1 MGLMAAAERTAT
13 RSARFAAPLARAFS
27 RRSCRRTARC
37 ATPSRRGASCRTSL
51 RARRWPPIS
60 KRLRASF
67 APRGGPSIGMR
78 SSTEIPRALGA
89 VLGAICVTL
98 FVVTPL
104 DLRTQLA
111 LASALVVTALIIGR
125 SQGRLATLSLVLL
138 SVATTARYLW
148 WRLGTTLSSDWSF
161 DAVLSGI
168 LLAAELCACAS
179 LLLAYGQSIA
189 GLRRRPV
196 PLPADLS
203 DWPSV
208 DVFIP
213 TYNEP
218 LDVVRA
224 TVLAATSI
232 DWPRDRLRVFILDD
246 GRRTTFRDFAAEAG
260 VGYLAREGNAHAK
273 AGNLN
278 HALEV
283 TRGEYVAI
291 FDCDH
296 VPVRS
301 FLQVTMGWL
310 VRDPKLALVQTPHHF
325 YSPDPFERNLGTF
338 KNVPNEGELFYGLLQ
353 PANDVWN
360 AVFFCGS
367 CAVLRRTALEEVGG
381 IAVETVTEDAHTA
394 LKMHRKGWRTAY
406 LDVPQAAGL
415 ATETLAAHV
424 GQRIRWARGMAQIFR
439 VDNPLLGRGLT
450 LSQRF
455 SYLAAMLHFFAAIPR
470 LVFLTAPIAYLVF
483 GRHVF
488 NALPLAAVAYGLPH
502 LIHSTACNARIHGR
516 FRHSFWSEVYETCLA
531 WYTALPTTLAL
542 IAPRLGKF
550 NVTAKGGR
558 VDVPYFDWRIALPWI
573 LLAAINVAAIAGGV
587 YKLRTG
593 KGELDSL
600 VINFAWAIHNLVI
613 LAATIAAACERPQV
627 RAAHRVPARI
637 TAMLRFADGTTAR
650 CETRDLGRDG
660 ASLVLPAAVRLPR
673 REQVWVSVF
682 SFEGERALPAEILD
696 VTGSAARVRFAPLS
710 LEDEAHLIRAIFSR
724 ADAWLGWT
732 DGHERDRPMLTLGRI
747 ARAGIAGLSR
757 AVALSVR
764 PRSFPA
770 RLSPPVRSEA

>member
-138 SVATTARYLW
+138 SVATTGRYLW

-246 GRRTTFRDFAAEAG
+246 GRRTTFRSFAAEAG

-301 FLQVTMGWL
+301 FLQVTMGWML
-310 VRDPKLALVQTPHHF
+310 RDPKLAVVQTPHHF
-325 YSPDPFERNLGTF
+325 YSADPFSRNLRTAPR
-338 KNVPNEGELFYGLLQ
+338 VPGENELFYGVIQ
-353 PANDVWN
+353 PGIDTWN
-360 AVFFCGS
+360 ASFFCGS
-367 CAVLRRTALEEVGG
+367 CAVLRRSALEDVGG

-394 LKMHRKGWRTAY
+394 LKMHRRGWRTAY

-415 ATETLAAHV
+415 STETLAAHV
-424 GQRIRWARGMAQIFR
+424 GQRMRWARGMAQIFR
-439 VDNPLLGRGLT
+439 LDNPLLGRGLK
-450 LSQRF
+450 LSQRL
-455 SYLAAMLHFFAAIPR
+455 SYLAAMLHFFSGIPR
-470 LVFLTAPIAYLVF
+470 LVFLVAPVAYLVF
-483 GRHVF
+483 GRHIF
-488 NALPLAAVAYGLPH
+488 NALPLLALAYGLPH

-531 WYTALPTTLAL
+531 WYTAIPTTLAL
-542 IAPRLGKF
+542 VAPRLGKF
-550 NVTAKGGR
+550 NVTSKGGR
-558 VDVPYFDWRIALPWI
+558 VDIPYFDARIALPY
-573 LLAAINVAAIAGGV
+573 LFLAAVNLASLAAGAM
-587 YKLRTG
+587 KLRA
-593 KGELDSL
+593 GEGDLDSL
-600 VINFAWAIHNLVI
+600 VINMAWALHNLI
-613 LAATIAAACERPQV
+613 MLDAAIAAACERPPIRPRQ
-627 RAAHRVPARI
+627 RVPARI
-637 TAMLRFADGTTAR
+637 RAMLRFNDGSTATA
-650 CETRDLGRDG
+650 ETRDLGRDG
-660 ASLVLPAAVRLPR
+660 LSVTLRAPVALSR
-673 REQVWVSVF
+673 REDVWVSLF
-682 SFEGERALPAEILD
+682 SFDAEQPLPAEVLD
-696 VTGSAARVRFAPLS
+696 VQGRTVRVRFGRLN
-710 LEDEAHLIRAIFSR
+710 LEQEAHLVRAIFSR
-724 ADAWLGWT
+724 ADAWLGWIE
-732 DGHERDRPMLTLGRI
+732 GHRRDRPLLTLASI
-747 ARAGIAGLSR
+747 ARHGAAGLGR
-757 AVALSVR
+757 ALTLSLR
-764 PRSFPA
+764 PRA
-770 RLSPPVRSEA
+770 LPPRVPEP

>member
-1 MGLMAAAERTAT
+1 MGLTAVAGPTAT

-60 KRLRASF
+60 KRSRASF

-104 DLRTQLA
+104 DFRTQLA

-125 SQGRLATLSLVLL
+125 SQGRLATPSLVLL
-138 SVATTARYLW
+138 SVATTGRYLW

-168 LLAAELCACAS
+168 LLAAELYACAM

-203 DWPSV
+203 EWPSV

-246 GRRTTFRDFAAEAG
+246 GRRTTFRSFAAEAG

-310 VRDPKLALVQTPHHF
+310 LRDKKLAVVQTPHHF
-325 YSPDPFERNLGTF
+325 YSADPFSRNLRTTLR
-338 KNVPNEGELFYGLLQ
+338 VPGESELFYGVIQ
-353 PANDVWN
+353 PGIDTWN
-360 AVFFCGS
+360 ASFFCGS
-367 CAVLRRTALEEVGG
+367 CAVLRRSALQDVGG

-394 LKMHRKGWRTAY
+394 LKMHRRGWRTAY
-406 LDVPQAAGL
+406 LEVPQAAGL
-415 ATETLAAHV
+415 STETLAAHV

-439 VDNPLLGRGLT
+439 LDNPLLGRGLK
-450 LSQRF
+450 LSQRL
-455 SYLAAMLHFFAAIPR
+455 SYLAAMLHFFSGIPR
-470 LVFLTAPIAYLVF
+470 LIFLIAPLTYALFDLHI
-483 GRHVF
+483 F
-488 NALPLAAVAYGLPH
+488 NALPVLALAFGLPH
-502 LIHSTACNARIHGR
+502 LAHS
-516 FRHSFWSEVYETCLA
+516 VLA
-531 WYTALPTTLAL
+531 
-542 IAPRLGKF
+542 
-550 NVTAKGGR
+550 
-558 VDVPYFDWRIALPWI
+558 
-573 LLAAINVAAIAGGV
+573 
-587 YKLRTG
+587 
-593 KGELDSL
+593 
-600 VINFAWAIHNLVI
+600 
-613 LAATIAAACERPQV
+613 
-627 RAAHRVPARI
+627 
-637 TAMLRFADGTTAR
+637 
-650 CETRDLGRDG
+650 
-660 ASLVLPAAVRLPR
+660 
-673 REQVWVSVF
+673 
-682 SFEGERALPAEILD
+682 
-696 VTGSAARVRFAPLS
+696 
-710 LEDEAHLIRAIFSR
+710 
-724 ADAWLGWT
+724 
-732 DGHERDRPMLTLGRI
+732 
-747 ARAGIAGLSR
+747 
-757 AVALSVR
+757 
-764 PRSFPA
+764 
-770 RLSPPVRSEA
+770 